1 MGIIPLLFITLLE
14 FALPSAAFS
23 KETPKKDENS
33 KAGEHGEKADSTG
46 EAAQNSSS
54 KLKSLPGGYV
64 HKWTKIPS
72 LKGFDLSG
80 GTILLEPIPGK
91 LTVVLF
97 MASWCVPCQ
106 DMVAEMRAL
115 DKKYTPYGVN
125 FYYAFSH
132 DMQTDVRGFVR
143 ERKISPERTCSIT
156 DESMKDFRD
165 PLLPTLFLADRKGWI
180 IDKFSYQGDSRP
192 DLSKFKE
199 KLQSILLF

>member
-1 MGIIPLLFITLLE
+1 MGIIPLLFLTLLE
-14 FALPSAAFS
+14 FAMPPAAFS
-23 KETPKKDENS
+23 NEAPKKDEHS
-33 KAGEHGEKADSTG
+33 GAGERGGKAEVAS
-46 EAAQNSSS
+46 EAAQDSYS
-54 KLKSLPGGYV
+54 KLESFPGGYV

-80 GTILLEPIPGK
+80 GTILLEPAPGK

-97 MASWCVPCQ
+97 MASWCIPCQ
-106 DMVAEMRAL
+106 DMIAEMRAL
-115 DKKYTPYGVN
+115 DKKYAPYGVN

-143 ERKISPERTCSIT
+143 ERKIAPERTSSIT

-180 IDKFSYQGDSRP
+180 IDKFSFQGDSRP
-192 DLSKFKE
+192 DLSKFKK